1 MSSVEISSVVIEIR
15 QNGLFIE
22 GETGVT
28 RLRYRVS
35 LQNGD
40 VMLDRGPLSF
50 KAKEILEPQIVEDLK
65 ELAQKWAK
73 PETTS
78 LTLRT

>member
-73 PETTS
+73 PEH
-78 LTLRT
+78 